1 MTVGEGNGI
10 LSFVPGRND
19 IKEIRESLQKQ
30 KLKNG

>member
-1 MTVGEGNGI
+1 